1 MRKLELC
8 AVAWLLSF
16 VVPQALGFS
25 VRAAALCTVLA
36 MALSAVPVLLGVEE
50 LTKGTR

>member
-1 MRKLELC
+1 MRKLELS
-8 AVAWLLSF
+8 ALAWLAAFLL
-16 VVPQALGFS
+16 PQALGFS
-25 VRAAALCTVLA
+25 VRAAALCCVLA